1 MFAIDHR
8 DNVEFDEFG
17 GAGKCSE
24 LLKQSLSLFDDD
36 IKDSLFNSVLYGI
49 QFKLTENN
57 SFKRGH
63 RNHTRKE
70 IFAKISE
77 SKKLLQ
83 LDDSL

>member
-1 MFAIDHR
+1 MFAIDHK

-36 IKDSLFNSVLYGI
+36 ITDSLFNSVLYGI

-63 RNHTRKE
+63 RNHTRNE

-83 LDDSL
+83 LNDSL